1 MFDSIYENPNLFE
14 LVSKSS
20 CFDGSYT
27 YEIQHLINLETK
39 EHVKRTLKF
48 KDKLTKTQI
57 NNIMDRTKWEKFGQA
72 ANFNN
77 AQETSE
83 HIFMEFNPEILKSD
97 KSQKV
102 IQNMLK
108 NPFNK
113 ERIKVYDGKEN
124 ELNQIL
130 SNNYNKLKN
139 NYNKSILDKN
149 LKLVVD
155 YNVKEEETNSKKEIS
170 KKINT
175 ETGGYVPPH
184 LRNKN
189 KNKQQTN
196 NKPKKY
202 EIKEGESKSIRIS
215 NLPSDINENDI
226 RDWLLKFNYRRLR
239 ITLPKDKKTHKPR
252 DFCFVNF
259 ESRIEAQ
266 NSIEKLNKQIFD
278 YCLVNVEFSKF

>member
-14 LVSKSS
+14 LVSKSTS
-20 CFDGSYT
+20 FDGSYT
-27 YEIQHLINLETK
+27 YETQHLINLETK

-48 KDKLTKTQI
+48 KDNLTKTQI
-57 NNIMDRTKWEKFGQA
+57 NDIMNRTKWEKFGQA
-72 ANFNN
+72 INFNN
-77 AQETSE
+77 TQETSE
-83 HIFMEFNPEILKSD
+83 NIFMEFNPEILKSN

-113 ERIKVYDGKEN
+113 EKIKVLEGKEN
-124 ELNQIL
+124 ELNEIL
-130 SNNYNKLKN
+130 TNNYNKLKN

-149 LKLVVD
+149 LKLIVD
-155 YNVKEEETNSKKEIS
+155 YNVQEDKKSNPKEIS
-170 KKINT
+170 KKVNNK
-175 ETGGYVPPH
+175 TGGYVPPH
-184 LRNKN
+184 LRNNN
-189 KNKQQTN
+189 KDKQQTN
-196 NKPKKY
+196 NKTKKY